1 VIPSNSSATGA
12 AEYDL
17 EVNPAENTLT
27 LVYNPSLEDGF
38 VLAEDGVIALDDSV
52 NMTWAGH
59 TATTTWTTNEDGT
72 GDSYTTGDTYTFGA
86 NGGENVT
93 LYLQWTLNQ
102 YSVTF
107 EANGTTVSTI
117 TKAYGDKLTADDYPA
132 VPAVEGYTGKWAEY
146 TDEITGEVTIQA
158 VYTEI
163 EAEPENP
170 ENPAAP
176 GNGETTNP
184 ENPAV
189 PGNGDATNPEN
200 PAAPG
205 NGDTNPENPAAPGNG
220 DATNPENPAAPGNGN
235 NPTNGNTNG
244 NTTNAAANTAA
255 NTTTSAK
262 TGDSANLVLWMSL
275 AGVSVFALVLLMVV
289 MNKKRYMGK
298 RVK

>member
-1 VIPSNSSATGA
+1 VEIEGATGKELTVDVTVANSGVYKVEVTAAQKGRAADVISSNTSATGA
-12 AEYDL
+12 AEYRL
-17 EVNPAENTLT
+17 NVKSAENTLT

-38 VLAEDGVIALDDSV
+38 VLAEEGVIALDDSV

-93 LYLQWTLNQ
+93 LYLQWTVNQ
-102 YSVTF
+102 YTVTF

-117 TKAYGDKLTADDYPA
+117 TKAYGDKLTAEDYPA
-132 VPAVEGYTGKWAEY
+132 VPAVEGYTGAWKEY
-146 TDEITGEVTIQA
+146 TDEITGDVTVQA

-163 EAEPENP
+163 VEDSKNPENPAAPGNGDNTNP

-176 GNGETTNP
+176 GNGEN
-184 ENPAV
+184 NA
-189 PGNGDATNPEN
+189 
-200 PAAPG
+200 
-205 NGDTNPENPAAPGNG
+205 
-220 DATNPENPAAPGNGN
+220 NGN
-235 NPTNGNTNG
+235 ANGNTNG
-244 NTTNAAANTAA
+244 NTNGTTTN
-255 NTTTSAK
+255 NTTSAESAK

-275 AGVSVFALVLLMVV
+275 AGISVFALVLLMVA
-289 MNKKRYMGK
+289 MNKKRYVGK